1 MSPPSS
7 VGNIGYPSQFIQ
19 RIIVLLVLLRM
30 IMGGIDGAI
39 LPIGVTS
46 IVWELGGEFASVLFL
61 IDGIVFA
68 SALII
73 AGRIGDTIGL
83 KRVFLTG
90 ILLFTLGS
98 AFSGLAGSMPWLI
111 CSRIVT
117 SLGLTFSLA
126 VSIPIVLVSIPR
138 EFHGRSIGYAAMGSG
153 LGSALGTI
161 LCGFILQSF
170 GWKAI
175 PDGPC
180 VNSETLYDIPGAVLI
195 FLTFGIFTIGLNL
208 GVQMGDLGVV
218 SWALIISIFLG
229 TVFLYW
235 ERIASFPILDFGFIA
250 CRVIAIPLVL
260 ALLIYGIYRSSLF
273 FMPVYLSEILKVS
286 PVNTGIILSIVAIIP
301 AVGCPFVGYYIEKK
315 GMPGMRRLLTIAA
328 CAGMTSSIIMLLSGV
343 LNGVIA
349 VIICLFLLGICIT
362 CGYTTI
368 YAYYFQSVTPDKIG
382 MASGVIETSS
392 ELSVSIAV
400 ILVQIL
406 FSSGIYL
413 VSGGVISAR
422 QIIWESL
429 PGVQAIY
436 LFSLVVSIVILIITR
451 YAPDPNPEACRGG
464 KKTA

>member
-1 MSPPSS
+1 
-7 VGNIGYPSQFIQ
+7 
-19 RIIVLLVLLRM
+19 
-30 IMGGIDGAI
+30 MGGIDGAI

-138 EFHGRSIGYAAMGSG
+138 EFHGRSIGYVAMGSG

-170 GWKAI
+170 GWPPMFWVLIPVGIIILIIGWKAI

-218 SWALIISIFLG
+218 SWALIISILLG

-315 GMPGMRRLLTIAA
+315 GMPGMRILLTIAA

-451 YAPDPNPEACRGG
+451 YAPDPNPEVCREG